1 MKCIV
6 IYAAGHS
13 WTKLFQGYNILKG
26 RGLVIGID
34 LDGCCIISDLQN
46 QVVTRHYV
54 RQ

>member
-26 RGLVIGID
+26 RVWSLVLIWTAVASY
-34 LDGCCIISDLQN
+34 LYLQN
-46 QVVTRHYV
+46 QVITRH
-54 RQ
+54 